1 MRPRTAALESLH
13 TAALGLWLGVLILA
27 GAAAAIL
34 FPTMHSLDPTLRE
47 YPAYTGPHWS
57 LAAGTVANRIFNIAG
72 IIEVACAAVFLATLA
87 ALLVTRSLTRWA
99 AILRTLITGV
109 LAAAWVLRTI
119 PSARIAAELVAYDH
133 AAHAG
138 DNALAEQHRAVI
150 AAIHPFATN
159 LMAATAILLI
169 LALAASLLST
179 ARAPSP
185 EPR

>member
-13 TAALGLWLGVLILA
+13 TAALGLWLGILILA

-57 LAAGTVANRIFNIAG
+57 LAAGTIANRIFNIAG

-87 ALLVTRSLTRWA
+87 ALLVSRSLPKWA
-99 AILRTLITGV
+99 AVLRALTAVAI
-109 LAAAWVLRTI
+109 AAAWVTRMI
-119 PSARIAAELVAYDH
+119 PTAHIAGRLIAYDR
-133 AAHAG
+133 AARAG
-138 DNALAEQHRAVI
+138 DNTLAEQHRSII
-150 AAIHPFATN
+150 AADHPLATR
-159 LMAATAILLI
+159 LMVAMAILLV

-179 ARAPSP
+179 ARAPNP